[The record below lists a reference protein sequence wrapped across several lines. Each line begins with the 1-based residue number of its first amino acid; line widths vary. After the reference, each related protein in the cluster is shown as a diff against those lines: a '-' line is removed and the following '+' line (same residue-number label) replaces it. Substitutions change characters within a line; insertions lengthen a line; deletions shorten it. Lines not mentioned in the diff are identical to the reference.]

1 MSRLTS
7 AISRL
12 PRAIFML
19 TGSHRKRPQPQPES
33 APSPSPSRSHHC
45 DDIHF
50 PDEILLLFFSF
61 LDDIQ
66 LLALAAV
73 SKHIHEMALQ
83 LHLERHGVALSD
95 VHNGIIPL
103 GTRSGAVQALS
114 LARFVASLHSLNLRF
129 DGSEDTT
136 TQRRSF
142 CALDQLC
149 TRLTTIPAIR
159 LEVHTSLRDIHGTAV
174 SVLNAVIDRVANLQH
189 PLICITPRGM
199 RMIPW
204 TPSTVTK
211 SVHDIGYALAT
222 LTAAEGSDS
231 LVMIFGPDERDRVCI
246 GVLLLVDADCTY
258 SIHIRQTRALR
269 PAAVVA
275 LLHHIS
281 APHLATLQITSQR
294 EVGVQFD
301 KALADFIGRH
311 PALQTM
317 KIEGAVKLRRPSHGE
332 EALASPHLT
341 PGALPHLYSLQ
352 VSVRIAAWLLLGDT
366 FTQLSFVRLELHGK
380 LETQDDYQ
388 AALLAI
394 SLRPRL
400 NRLRLEIFHWVP
412 WEHHVHWPESQEPE
426 RLPANI
432 SQLVLAFRPKERI
445 AAAPGAFEP
454 FIAWLKRWPGLNK
467 LTFYQWA
474 ASENE
479 VTKDLVQR
487 IQREVED
494 IGVYRDG
501 LCEIALEG
509 VYHGCRI
516 CPQELVRYGYG
527 SFFYL
532 PIYCAGYFHMGAT
545 FGRDVY
551 E

>member
-1 MSRLTS
+1 MSILHTFAPIHDHQLATFPRTMTRLTS
-7 AISRL
+7 SISRL

-19 TGSHRKRPQPQPES
+19 TGSHRKRSQPQPES
-33 APSPSPSRSHHC
+33 APPPSPSRSHHC

-50 PDEILLLFFSF
+50 PDEVLLLFFSF

-83 LHLERHGVALSD
+83 LHLERHGVALPD
-95 VHNGIIPL
+95 IHNGIIPL
-103 GTRSGAVQALS
+103 GTRSEAVQALS
-114 LARFVASLHSLNLRF
+114 LARFVGSLHSLNLRF
-129 DGSEDTT
+129 DGSEDIT

-142 CALDQLC
+142 CALERLC

-159 LEVHTSLRDIHGTAV
+159 LEVRTSLLAINDTMV
-174 SVLNAVIDRVANLQH
+174 SVLAPVINLVANPQH
-189 PLICITPRGM
+189 PLICVGPLGMRITPRTDSAISKSPYG
-199 RMIPW
+199 
-204 TPSTVTK
+204 TP
-211 SVHDIGYALAT
+211 YALT
-222 LTAAEGSDS
+222 TALVSAKGSES
-231 LVMIFGPDERDRVCI
+231 LMMIFGPDERDRECI
-246 GVLLLVDADCTY
+246 GALLLVDSDRTHG
-258 SIHIRQTRALR
+258 IHIRQTRALR

-332 EALASPHLT
+332 EPLASPRLT

-366 FTQLSFVRLELHGK
+366 FTHLSFVRLELHGK

-400 NRLRLEIFHWVP
+400 NRLRLEMFQWAP
-412 WEHHVHWPESQEPE
+412 WEPQVHWPESREPE

-432 SQLVLAFRPKERI
+432 SQLVLSFHPKEGI
-445 AAAPGAFEP
+445 PAAPGAFEP
-454 FIAWLKRWPGLNK
+454 FIAWVQRWPGLDK
-467 LTFYQWA
+467 LTFYQLTA
-474 ASENE
+474 AENQ

-487 IQREVED
+487 TQREVED
-494 IGVYRDG
+494 IRVCRDG
-501 LCEIALEG
+501 WFE
-509 VYHGCRI
+509 V
-516 CPQELVRYGYG
+516 
-527 SFFYL
+527 
-532 PIYCAGYFHMGAT
+532 
-545 FGRDVY
+545 
-551 E
+551 